1 MKIIKKIVNFVTV
14 KLHLLFNVQKGN
26 GILKYSSDNT
36 NILFR
41 ML

>member
-14 KLHLLFNVQKGN
+14 KLHSLFNMQKGN
-26 GILKYSSDNT
+26 GIQKYSSDNPKFC
-36 NILFR
+36 FR